1 MKSLLC
7 AMGAV
12 LIALSTVVGTASAS
26 VVIAGTRVVFP
37 AANGEVTVRLN
48 NEGKAPA
55 LVEAWIDAGNPDST
69 PDTAQVP
76 FLITPP
82 LVRMNAG
89 KGQSLRIVYTGQP
102 LPKDRESLFWLNVLE
117 IPPKPVAKPGEEQN
131 TLQFAVRSRL
141 KLFFRPAELAT
152 GDAPAAPRQVTW
164 SVVADG
170 AGYALQAH
178 NPTPYHITFSQVA
191 LNVDQTRY
199 TLDSGMV
206 APLSSLRLPIRN
218 LNHAPAAGTSVDYIT
233 IDDFGAAKPDQGKLA
248 P

>member
-7 AMGAV
+7 TMGVALMV
-12 LIALSTVVGTASAS
+12 LSTLVGNASAT

-48 NEGKAPA
+48 NDGSTPA
-55 LVEAWIDAGNPDST
+55 LVEAWIDSGNPDST
-69 PDTAQVP
+69 PDTAKVP

-102 LPKDRESLFWLNVLE
+102 LSNDRESLFWLNVLE
-117 IPPKPVAKPGEEQN
+117 IPPKPTSKPGEEQN
-131 TLQFAVRSRL
+131 ILQFAVRSRL
-141 KLFFRPAELAT
+141 KLFFRPANLT
-152 GDAPAAPRQVTW
+152 GDAANAPQQITW
-164 SVVADG
+164 SVVTEG

-178 NPTPYHITFSQVA
+178 NPTPYYITFSQ
-191 LNVDQTRY
+191 LSLSVDQVKY

-206 APLSSLRLPIRN
+206 APLSSLRLPIKN
-218 LNHAPAAGTSVDYIT
+218 LRHAPAANTPIDYTT
-233 IDDFGAAKPDQGKLA
+233 INDFGAAITYKGTIA

>member
-7 AMGAV
+7 AMGAA
-12 LIALSTVVGTASAS
+12 LIALCTIAGTANAS

-48 NEGKAPA
+48 NDGSTPA
-55 LVEAWIDAGNPDST
+55 LVEAWIDNGNPNST
-69 PDTAQVP
+69 PDTAKVP

-141 KLFFRPAELAT
+141 KLFFRPADLS
-152 GDAPAAPRQVTW
+152 GDAPTAPEKLTWTVVT
-164 SVVADG
+164 DG
-170 AGYALQAH
+170 AGFALQAH
-178 NPTPYHITFSQVA
+178 NPTPYHITFSKVSFSTDGTTYS
-191 LNVDQTRY
+191 LG
-199 TLDSGMV
+199 SGMV
-206 APLSSLRLPIRN
+206 APMASLRLAIKD
-218 LNHAPAAGTSVDYIT
+218 LSHAPSAGTSIDYTT
-233 IDDFGAAKPDQGKLA
+233 INDFGAAKPYQGKIS

>member
-7 AMGAV
+7 AMGAALIV
-12 LIALSTVVGTASAS
+12 LSAVVGTASAS

-48 NEGKAPA
+48 NDGSAPA
-55 LVEAWIDAGNPDST
+55 LVEAWIDSGNPDST
-69 PDTAQVP
+69 PDTAHVP

-82 LVRMNAG
+82 LVRMNPA

-141 KLFFRPAELAT
+141 KLFFRPAKLA
-152 GDAPAAPRQVTW
+152 GDAATAPEQITW
-164 SVVADG
+164 SAVADG
-170 AGYALQAH
+170 AGFALEAH
-178 NPTPYHITFSQVA
+178 NPTPYYITFSQVSFNANQTAYA
-191 LNVDQTRY
+191 LG
-199 TLDSGMV
+199 SGMV
-206 APLSSLRLPIRN
+206 APMASLRLPIKN
-218 LNHAPAAGTSVDYIT
+218 PGHAPTAGAAVDYTT
-233 IDDFGAAKPDQGKLA
+233 INDFGAAKTYQGKIA

>member
-1 MKSLLC
+1 MKSWLC
-7 AMGAV
+7 AMGAA

-48 NEGKAPA
+48 NDGSAPA
-55 LVEAWIDAGNPDST
+55 LVEAWIDSGNPDST
-69 PDTAQVP
+69 PDTAKVP

-82 LVRMNAG
+82 LVRMNPG

-102 LPKDRESLFWLNVLE
+102 LAQDRESLFWLNVLE

-141 KLFFRPAELAT
+141 KLFFRPANLAS
-152 GDAPAAPRQVTW
+152 DAPTAPQQVTW

-170 AGYALQAH
+170 AGYALEAH
-178 NPTPYHITFSQVA
+178 NPTAYYITFSQVSFNIDKIA
-191 LNVDQTRY
+191 H
-199 TLDSGMV
+199 TLGSGMV
-206 APLSSLRLPIRN
+206 APMSALRLPIKN
-218 LNHAPAAGTSVDYIT
+218 LSHAPAAGTAVDYTT
-233 IDDFGAAKPDQGKLA
+233 INDFGAAKSYKGNVA

>member
-7 AMGAV
+7 AIGAALIV
-12 LIALSTVVGTASAS
+12 LSAVVGTASAS

-48 NEGKAPA
+48 NEGSTPA
-55 LVEAWIDAGNPDST
+55 LVEAWIDNGNPDST
-69 PDTAQVP
+69 PDTAKVP

-102 LPKDRESLFWLNVLE
+102 LPIDRESLFWLNVLE

-141 KLFFRPAELAT
+141 KLFFRPANLS
-152 GDAPAAPRQVTW
+152 GDAPNAPQQVSW
-164 SVVADG
+164 SVVVDG
-170 AGYALQAH
+170 AGYALEAH
-178 NPTPYHITFSQVA
+178 NPTPYYITFSQLS
-191 LNVDQTRY
+191 LNVDKTTY
-199 TLDSGMV
+199 ALGSGMV
-206 APLSSLRLPIRN
+206 APMSALRLPIEN
-218 LNHAPAAGTSVDYIT
+218 LDDAPAASASLDYTT
-233 IDDFGAAKPDQGKLA
+233 IDDFGAAKSYQGKVA